1 MVKTNEVT
9 GKTLVCGI
17 IGDPVEHSVSPAMHN
32 AAFRKLGL
40 DYIYLPFRVKPENL
54 EKAINGMRV
63 LQIRGLSVTLP
74 HKVAV
79 MQYLDEIDPLAAKI
93 EAVNTIVNENG
104 KLKGYNTDAAGFIQA
119 LKQNGTKLKD
129 SRVIILGAG
138 GAARALAFALADNGA
153 EITIL
158 NRKQELDWAVAL
170 AVRIGKAYNSEI
182 SALELSTKNLKQS
195 LAGADILV
203 NATSVGMSPKINE
216 TLVPVNLW
224 RPGLTVFDVIYN
236 PVATRLLIDAE
247 KAGAKTIGGLE
258 MLVGQ
263 GTVAFKLWTGEKAP
277 EAIMK
282 RAALEALRS

>member
-1 MVKTNEVT
+1 MVRTNEVT
-9 GKTLVCGI
+9 GKTRVCGI

-32 AAFRKLGL
+32 AAFRELKL
-40 DYIYLPFRVKPENL
+40 DYIYLPFRVAPENL
-54 EKAINGMRV
+54 KKAIDGMRA
-63 LQIRGLSVTLP
+63 LHICGLSVTLP

-93 EAVNTIVNENG
+93 GAVNTIVNENE

-119 LKQNGTKLKD
+119 LKQNGIKLSD
-129 SRVIILGAG
+129 RQAVILGAG

-170 AVRIGKAYNSEI
+170 AARIGKAYNKEI
-182 SALELSTKNLKQS
+182 PALGLSSKNLNRA
-195 LAGADILV
+195 LDGADILV

-216 TLVPVNLW
+216 TLVPVDLW
-224 RPGLTVFDVIYN
+224 RPELTVFDVIYN
-236 PVATRLLIDAE
+236 PVETKLLIEAK

-263 GTVAFKLWTGEKAP
+263 GTVAFELWTGEKAP
-277 EAIMK
+277 EEVMRKAAIK
-282 RAALEALRS
+282 ALG